1 MRCVMTVAGPVD
13 PDDLGVT
20 LMHEHVVADASCH
33 FVFAKEATGRAGVN
47 EPLSTDNLAA
57 VRRQPLRVCLD
68 NVIQG
73 DEAMARDELAW
84 FASEGGRTIVDCTV
98 INIGRDPDVL
108 YRISRATGVNIIMG
122 TGCYTELSHPAWIAS
137 ATIDE
142 IEAVFV
148 RDIREGV
155 DQTRIRAGIIGEIGT
170 SGTRKTQDG
179 RIKSGDITHDEEKVL
194 RAAGRASLRTGLA
207 VSVHLDLR
215 GKGAFRAIDVL
226 TDEGVAP
233 DRMVIGHLDQV
244 QDLDYHREVAARG
257 VTVEYDAFGRENYA
271 GEYWFGSD
279 EWRINAI
286 ATLVSEGLAGQL
298 VLAQDI
304 CFKTDFRRWGGPGY
318 AHILVNIIPMLHARG
333 VADRHIHQMLVQN
346 PRRILAADWDDEVL
360 EAMRFDVRQAGL
372 PGAAGSW
379 WSRHGL

>member
-1 MRCVMTVAGPVD
+1 MRDDRSEPVD

-20 LMHEHVVADASCH
+20 LMHEHLVADASCH
-33 FVFAKEATGRAGVN
+33 FVFVKEATGRSAVY
-47 EPLSTDNLAA
+47 EPLSMDNLAA

-73 DEAMARDELAW
+73 DEAMAQEELAW
-84 FASEGGRTIVDCTV
+84 FASEGGRTIVDCTN

-148 RDIREGV
+148 RDICEGV

-170 SGTRKTQDG
+170 SGTRKTEDG
-179 RIKSGDITHDEEKVL
+179 QLKLGDITDAEEKVL

-215 GKGAFRAIDVL
+215 GKGAFRAIDVV

-233 DRMVIGHLDQV
+233 ERMVMGHLDQV
-244 QDLDYHREVAARG
+244 QDLDYHREVATHGVSLRTTPSGARLC
-257 VTVEYDAFGRENYA
+257 GRVLVRQRRVA
-271 GEYWFGSD
+271 GQRDRS
-279 EWRINAI
+279 
-286 ATLVSEGLAGQL
+286 LVSEGLAGQL
-298 VLAQDI
+298 VLSQDI
-304 CFKTDFRRWGGPGY
+304 CFKTDFRRWDGPGY
-318 AHILVNIIPMLHARG
+318 AHVLVNIIPMLT
-333 VADRHIHQMLVQN
+333 
-346 PRRILAADWDDEVL
+346 
-360 EAMRFDVRQAGL
+360 
-372 PGAAGSW
+372 PGA
-379 WSRHGL
+379 